1 MPIYNVQVVFRTTMV
16 VDAEDEA
23 DAEYVAS
30 RNARNDLY
38 NNGVE
43 PSVSVRGEI
52 TRVTQLR
59 DGWDGEC
66 VPYGGNG
73 NTRLCDLLKSDD

>member
-16 VDAEDEA
+16 VEAEDED

-30 RNARNDLY
+30 RNALNDLHE
-38 NNGVE
+38 NGVD

-52 TRVTQLR
+52 TRISQLR
-59 DGWDGEC
+59 DGWDGAC
-66 VPYGGNG
+66 VPYGGDG
-73 NTRLCDLLKSDD
+73 NTRLSDLLKSDD